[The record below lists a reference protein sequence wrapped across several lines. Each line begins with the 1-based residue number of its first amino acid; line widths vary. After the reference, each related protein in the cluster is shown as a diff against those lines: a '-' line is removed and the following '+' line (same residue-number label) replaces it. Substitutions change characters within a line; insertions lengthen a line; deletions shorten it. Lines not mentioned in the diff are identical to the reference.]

1 MLSQDDGFPDPI
13 ILDDSYEV
21 DGVTLGPQ
29 VSTPFGLILD
39 ETLFLLIP
47 FTPLVTGHQGT
58 SIPFILWLDDIF

>member
-1 MLSQDDGFPDPI
+1 M
-13 ILDDSYEV
+13 DDSYEV